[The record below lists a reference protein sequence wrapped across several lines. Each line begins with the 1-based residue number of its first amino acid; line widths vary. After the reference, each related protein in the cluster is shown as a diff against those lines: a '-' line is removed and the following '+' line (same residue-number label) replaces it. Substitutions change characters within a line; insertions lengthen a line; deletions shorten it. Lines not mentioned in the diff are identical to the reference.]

1 MLVFN
6 TVKFALVALQ
16 FVVAI
21 SLTIAVLLHAAKG
34 EGLGS
39 IGGTARLFGSQKG
52 LEAGLDKITTGLAIA
67 FLTLSAILGIWL
79 G

>member
-1 MLVFN
+1 MKIF
-6 TVKFALVALQ
+6 LVACQSL
-16 FVVAI
+16 VAVGLI
-21 SLTIAVLLHAAKG
+21 VAVLLHAAKG

-52 LEAGLDKITTGLAIA
+52 LEAGLDKATAGLAA
-67 FLTLSAILGIWL
+67 VFLILSAILGIWL

>member
-1 MLVFN
+1 MLVFMAMK
-6 TVKFALVALQ
+6 VFLVTLQ
-16 FVVAI
+16 FISAFSLIIAI
-21 SLTIAVLLHAAKG
+21 LLHTAKG

-52 LEAGLDKITTGLAIA
+52 LEAGLDRITTGLAVA
-67 FLTLSAILGIWL
+67 FISLSAILGIWL

>member
-1 MLVFN
+1 MKIFLVACQF
-6 TVKFALVALQ
+6 LVALGL
-16 FVVAI
+16 VA
-21 SLTIAVLLHAAKG
+21 AVLLHAAKG

-52 LEAGLDKITTGLAIA
+52 LEAGLDKITAGLATA
-67 FLTLSAILGIWL
+67 FLILSAILGIWL